1 MVYTIKKFNE
11 DYEIY
16 ELAERDTK
24 SWFRIVPDRGGMVI
38 AWGVQGSE
46 LLYLDNETFSNP
58 EANVRGGIPVLFPV

>member
-1 MVYTIKKFNE
+1 
-11 DYEIY
+11 
-16 ELAERDTK
+16 
-24 SWFRIVPDRGGMVI
+24 MVI